1 MPVTAK
7 AFKAL
12 GDSGRLRIF
21 EILLEGPRHVSE
33 LVLALSIPQPHV
45 SKHLRVLKDAGLV
58 EDFRHGRW
66 VEYRVARD
74 VGAIPSQLSQ
84 WGNALAERLAS
95 PRGTAPAPTSATRR
109 PPHDSDE
116 PRGARFVV
124 RKPEEAFDAYLL

>member
-33 LVLALSIPQPHV
+33 LVFALSISQPHV
-45 SKHLRVLKDAGLV
+45 SKHLRILKDAGLV

-74 VGAIPSQLSQ
+74 ANAIPSHLAH
-84 WGNALAERLAS
+84 WGSALGERLAS
-95 PRGTAPAPTSATRR
+95 ASAPAAAAGRA
-109 PPHDSDE
+109 
-116 PRGARFVV
+116 PRAADAPAESRFVV
-124 RKPEEAFDAYLL
+124 RKTEDAFDSYLL